1 MTRRIALI
9 LVLILTCG
17 IVSADLYISGF
28 NQAEF
33 IHRTAKDS
41 LKNYF
46 ENELGVVV
54 DYNKLTFGIAFNAY
68 FPKYDENQPLAELR
82 SRDLEYEWSERYLA
96 YTGDNIGL
104 KVGTLSESFGTGM
117 TFRAYKD
124 ADVDIDTRLEGF
136 MTSFHYDRFKT
147 KAIYGVTPSAN
158 DEEKYDSFGGAEL
171 SYTADDYIIG
181 GTALQVRERITNT
194 MYSNR
199 KVVGAN
205 LNYFLDFM
213 DIYGEYAYSE
223 LENIDM
229 FYGHGI
235 YANTNFYLG
244 DFTLSGNYKKFKNFD
259 YALNDLPTL
268 NHADE
273 PLDEYLEIGSDEEG
287 AMGELTWDHSFARM
301 FASYAEAWSSDY
313 SYRLSNGY
321 VETSKELGG
330 NLLTLS
336 YEHFERTNKA
346 GGKWEKELTPTVS
359 IDIPLEDSFSIY
371 LKGHYAFVEK
381 ESLGSLTEHVEP
393 LFQADFM
400 YKDYAI
406 SFLTEAQMEDI
417 SSISDADFWFG
428 ATAKV
433 AIMDN
438 TDLSLFAGK
447 QKGGKVCQNGTCK
460 EVRPFEGLKLEVT
473 TKF

>member
-1 MTRRIALI
+1 L
-9 LVLILTCG
+9 
-17 IVSADLYISGF
+17 S
-28 NQAEF
+28 
-33 IHRTAKDS
+33 
-41 LKNYF
+41 
-46 ENELGVVV
+46 
-54 DYNKLTFGIAFNAY
+54 
-68 FPKYDENQPLAELR
+68 
-82 SRDLEYEWSERYLA
+82 

-117 TFRAYKD
+117 TFRAYED
-124 ADVDIDTRLEGF
+124 SDIDHDTRLEGV
-136 MTSFHYDRFKT
+136 MTAFHYDRFKT
-147 KAIYGVTPSAN
+147 KAIYGVTPNSN

-171 SYTADDYIIG
+171 SYASDYYVLG
-181 GTALQVRERITNT
+181 GTALQIRERITNT

-199 KVVGAN
+199 KVYGTN
-205 LNYFLDFM
+205 LNLFFDFM

-223 LENIDM
+223 LENINM

-259 YALNDLPTL
+259 YDLNDLPTL

-273 PLDEYLEIGSDEEG
+273 PLDEYVRIGLDEEG
-287 AMGELTWDHSFARM
+287 AMGELTWDNSFAKV
-301 FASYAEAWSSDY
+301 FTSYAEAWSSDY
-313 SYRLSNGY
+313 NYRLSNGY
-321 VETSKELGG
+321 IETSKQLGN

-336 YEHFERTNKA
+336 YEHFERKNKA
-346 GGKWEKELTPTVS
+346 GEAWSKELTPTVS
-359 IDIPLEDSFSIY
+359 IDIPLQNNFSIY
-371 LKGHYAFVEK
+371 LKGHYTVVEK
-381 ESLGSLTEHVEP
+381 EHFGDLTEYVEP
-393 LFQADFM
+393 LLQTDFM

-406 SFLTEAQMEDI
+406 SFITEAQMDDI

-428 ATAKV
+428 AALKA

-438 TDLSLFAGK
+438 TDINLFVGK

-460 EVRPFEGLKLEVT
+460 MVRPFEGLKLEVT